1 MASNTQNG
9 TTNAKVAQLATEKAQ
24 LDRTALIGIFG
35 SSNRPGALVRE
46 SNGRVTRVGVG
57 DRIDGALVS
66 AIGETRLVL
75 SQRRGTKILELP
87 SS

>member
-1 MASNTQNG
+1 MASNGQNG
-9 TTNAKVAQLATEKAQ
+9 TTNARVAQYATKQAK
-24 LDRTALIGIFG
+24 LDSTTLIGIFG

-46 SNGRVTRVGVG
+46 SNGRVTRVAVG
-57 DRIDGALVS
+57 DRIDGATVS

-75 SQRRGTKILELP
+75 SRRRTTKVLELP